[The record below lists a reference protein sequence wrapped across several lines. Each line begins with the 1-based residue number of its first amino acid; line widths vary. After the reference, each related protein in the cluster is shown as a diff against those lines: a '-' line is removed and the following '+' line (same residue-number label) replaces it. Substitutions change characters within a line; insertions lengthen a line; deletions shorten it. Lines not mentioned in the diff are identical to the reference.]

1 MEGTVMDGASEMV
14 MSEVMERLVSAAAA
28 LQQAAE
34 RIAQTQVEMA
44 AAAEGTVSRIVATVE
59 SARETE
65 LARRLQ
71 DAETRIAE
79 LTASAGRKTLSAGT
93 ANMLAKRGLELDRVE
108 AGALDA
114 ALLGLT
120 VEQRIAVKAELMRAG
135 IV

>member
-1 MEGTVMDGASEMV
+1 LC
-14 MSEVMERLVSAAAA
+14 RQPA